1 MLPLRKESILRK
13 LFKNH
18 TLLMLVGCLLP
29 IAALGVFLTVGFTE
43 STLFFLLILLCPLA
57 HLFLMK
63 DHGKNKK
70 QH

>member
-1 MLPLRKESILRK
+1 MLPLKKESILRK

-18 TLLMLVGCLLP
+18 KLLMVVGCLLP
-29 IAALGVFLTVGFTE
+29 IAVLGIFLTVGFTDN
-43 STLFFLLILLCPLA
+43 TLFFLLILLCPLA

-70 QH
+70 HH